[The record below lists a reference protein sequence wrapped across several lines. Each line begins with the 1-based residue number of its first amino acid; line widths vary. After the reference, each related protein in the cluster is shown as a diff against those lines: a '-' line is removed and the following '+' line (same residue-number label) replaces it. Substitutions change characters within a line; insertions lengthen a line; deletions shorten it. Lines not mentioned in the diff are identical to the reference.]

1 MIKNIRIRESTE
13 LENGQSFFRIYAP
26 LKKNISIEIDGNN
39 KTIELNKNWKNS
51 ISLSKTVNQNFVGI
65 PFYRMLNM
73 LAYKCKR
80 LGINFVLQ
88 EESYTSKCDALAF
101 ESIEK
106 HETYKGSRI
115 KRGLFKSSVGKLINA
130 DINGALN
137 ILRKFLNTTKET
149 SEFSVL
155 QKIIGSGLVLSFLSC
170 RK

>member
-1 MIKNIRIRESTE
+1 MN
-13 LENGQSFFRIYAP
+13 FC
-26 LKKNISIEIDGNN
+26 IEHKIG
-39 KTIELNKNWKNS
+39 TIVLGRNKNWKNS

-65 PFYRMLNM
+65 PFYKLMNM

-88 EESYTSKCDALAF
+88 EEAYTSKCDALAF

-106 HETYKGSRI
+106 HESYKGSRI

-137 ILRKFLNTTKET
+137 ILRKFLNSSKGT

-155 QKIIGSGLVLSFLSC
+155 QKIMVAVWCSGLFGLPETVLKQSC
-170 RK
+170 GQYTVTTEPNFMQV

>member
-1 MIKNIRIRESTE
+1 
-13 LENGQSFFRIYAP
+13 
-26 LKKNISIEIDGNN
+26 
-39 KTIELNKNWKNS
+39 
-51 ISLSKTVNQNFVGI
+51 
-65 PFYRMLNM
+65 M

-88 EESYTSKCDALAF
+88 EETYTSKCDALAF

-106 HETYKGSRI
+106 HESYNGSRI

-137 ILRKFLNTTKET
+137 ILRKFLN
-149 SEFSVL
+149 
-155 QKIIGSGLVLSFLSC
+155 FLSC

>member
-1 MIKNIRIRESTE
+1 M
-13 LENGQSFFRIYAP
+13 
-26 LKKNISIEIDGNN
+26 
-39 KTIELNKNWKNS
+39 
-51 ISLSKTVNQNFVGI
+51 
-65 PFYRMLNM
+65 NM

-88 EESYTSKCDALAF
+88 EEAYTSKCDALAF

-106 HETYKGSRI
+106 HESYKGSRI

-137 ILRKFLNTTKET
+137 ILRKFLNSSKGT

-155 QKIIGSGLVLSFLSC
+155 EKIIGSGLVFRPVRITGNGIEAKL
-170 RK
+170 

>member
-1 MIKNIRIRESTE
+1 MVN
-13 LENGQSFFRIYAP
+13 FC
-26 LKKNISIEIDGNN
+26 IEHKIG
-39 KTIELNKNWKNS
+39 TIVLGRNKNWKDS

-65 PFYRMLNM
+65 PFYKLMNM

-88 EESYTSKCDALAF
+88 EEAYTSKCDALAF

-106 HETYKGSRI
+106 HESYKGSRI

-137 ILRKFLNTTKET
+137 ILRKFLNSTKET

-155 QKIIGSGLVLSFLSC
+155 QKIIGSGLVFRPVRITGNGIEAKL
-170 RK
+170 

>member
-1 MIKNIRIRESTE
+1 
-13 LENGQSFFRIYAP
+13 
-26 LKKNISIEIDGNN
+26 
-39 KTIELNKNWKNS
+39 
-51 ISLSKTVNQNFVGI
+51 I

-106 HETYKGSRI
+106 HENYKCSRI

-137 ILRKFLNTTKET
+137 ILRKFLNSTKGT

-155 QKIIGSGLVLSFLSC
+155 QKIIGSGLVFRPVRITGNGIEAKL
-170 RK
+170 